1 MHDLPHGPALLRL
14 AREVLLDELLPLLPE
29 ERRLDARL
37 VANAMA
43 VAERGAEVSFVPILA
58 ELQSFYGEG
67 TQRDLP
73 RRFASDLRAGAF
85 EGSASRDGPAR
96 ALLWHLTIVRLRES
110 NPRFLAAN
118 GVS

>member
-43 VAERGAEVSFVPILA
+43 VAERGAEVSFVPILT
-58 ELQSFYGEG
+58 ELQGFYGEG
-67 TQRDLP
+67 THGICR
-73 RRFASDLRAGAF
+73 SGSRAICAP
-85 EGSASRDGPAR
+85 APSRSCRAATAR
-96 ALLWHLTIVRLRES
+96 HAPCCGI
-110 NPRFLAAN
+110 
-118 GVS
+118 